1 MQNAIDLGLSRNL
14 MNGFVTDDLM
24 SNPWDTLPTYW
35 NEEVAYMESINALP
49 ESATVTLLGIGLVGL
64 AGAKVRCRRKKR
76 AVDKSEVINYQ

>member
-35 NEEVAYMESINALP
+35 NEEVAYMESINAVP
-49 ESATVTLLGIGLVGL
+49 ESATITLLGIGLVGL
-64 AGAKVRCRRKKR
+64 TGAEVRCRRKKK
-76 AVDKSEVINYQ
+76 AVDKS